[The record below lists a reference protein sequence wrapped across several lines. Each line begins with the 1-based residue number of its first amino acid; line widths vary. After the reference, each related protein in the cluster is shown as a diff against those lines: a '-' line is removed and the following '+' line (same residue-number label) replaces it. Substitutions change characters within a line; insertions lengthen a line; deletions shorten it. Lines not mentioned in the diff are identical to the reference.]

1 VKTIEQMLRHL
12 ARVDVAEF
20 AIASGRLPCVKVG
33 GAYQPVDDLAPTTD
47 AILQM
52 LVSVGG
58 SRYVDALGPK
68 PTQWTMRLEGVGSI
82 AVAAVMRDDKVQA
95 RFVVARRD
103 STTDA
108 ARTSQPP
115 EPTAARASK
124 TPSFGGA
131 SRTPTAGPS
140 KTPSRRSSRPPASRP
155 SREPRKHPA
164 HDDELTLERSVP
176 VMGAA
181 HRSAPPPA
189 PGAGVVPPDLEL
201 TPAPRLSPV
210 AARASA
216 MPATSAMMP
225 GAMREIEFGEEPER
239 PTRPGT
245 AGMSIEL
252 DLERAVRDIEV
263 PKGTARDFEFDP
275 DGGRPVA
282 SGAGAGGAPETRRAV
297 GGETVVLDDLL
308 RAARAAGAS
317 DLHIVA
323 ERPLLYRIA
332 GELLPRG
339 NTLDAGAV
347 EYAIMPRLPA
357 RCRVTLEKEGS
368 CDFALDHAEHG
379 RFRVN
384 VTRQRTGLK
393 ACLRLIPREIPTLK
407 SLGLPPEIAKATEHH
422 QGLIVITGPTGHGKT
437 STMAAIVDI
446 INRTTTHHIITV
458 EDPVEYVHA
467 RKRAMM
473 SQREVGTHTLSFP
486 NALKASLREDPDV
499 IVVGELRDTETVRMA
514 LAASET
520 GHLVLGTMNT
530 PSAAK
535 TIDRLIDLFP
545 PADQS
550 QVRMTL
556 AGGLRLI
563 VSQRLLPSVDGRS
576 MVAASELLPG
586 SIALWSLIRDS
597 KTFQIPSLQQRG
609 KGFGIIRLD
618 DTLADLVRAGK
629 TTKEAALA
637 VAESTDELDA
647 VLSGKRQATQAPAA
661 AAAAQLTG
669 GGLLQKAGNLFGGA
683 GKKS

>member
-1 VKTIEQMLRHL
+1 MKTIEQMLRHL

-47 AILQM
+47 VILQM

-68 PTQWTMRLEGVGSI
+68 PTQWTMRLDGVGSI

-103 STTDA
+103 SAVDA
-108 ARTSQPP
+108 TPPPSRPSTS
-115 EPTAARASK
+115 RASK
-124 TPSFGGA
+124 TPSIGGP
-131 SRTPTAGPS
+131 SRTPTGAPT

-155 SREPRKHPA
+155 PGKKSG
-164 HDDELTLERSVP
+164 HDDEPTLERSVP

-181 HRSAPPPA
+181 RRTARPP

-201 TPAPRLSPV
+201 TPAPRASPV
-210 AARASA
+210 AARPSA
-216 MPATSAMMP
+216 APML
-225 GAMREIEFGEEPER
+225 GAMREIEFGDEPER

-252 DLERAVRDIEV
+252 DLERAVADIEV
-263 PKGTARDFEFDP
+263 RPAPLGTARDFEFDA
-275 DGGRPVA
+275 DGMRPA
-282 SGAGAGGAPETRRAV
+282 AAGAAPETRRAV

-317 DLHIVA
+317 ELHVVA

-332 GELLPRG
+332 GELIPRG

-347 EYAIMPRLPA
+347 EYAIMTRVPA
-357 RCRVTLEKEGS
+357 RCRLTLEREGS
-368 CDFALDHAEHG
+368 CDFALEHPEHG

-393 ACLRLIPREIPTLK
+393 ACLRLIPREIPTLN

-422 QGLIVITGPTGHGKT
+422 QGLIVVTGPTGHGKT
-437 STMAAIVDI
+437 STMAALVDI

-467 RKRAMM
+467 RKRALM
-473 SQREVGTHTLSFP
+473 SQREVGTHTLSFQ
-486 NALKASLREDPDV
+486 NALKGSLREDPDV

-520 GHLVLGTMNT
+520 GHLVIGTMNT

-576 MVAASELLPG
+576 MVAAAELLPG

-618 DTLADLVRAGK
+618 DSLADLVRAGK

-637 VAESTDELDA
+637 VAESPDELDA
-647 VLSGKRQATQAPAA
+647 VLSGKRQAAQAPAA
-661 AAAAQLTG
+661 PTAGQVTG

-683 GKKS
+683 SKKT